1 MILPCG
7 SSTMGRR
14 QLLQLI
20 LLHTAWEMGS
30 GQLHYSVPEESQHGT
45 FVGRIAQ
52 DLGLEVSELV
62 PRLFRMESQGD
73 GDYFEVNVQ
82 NGVLFV
88 NSRIDRE
95 RICAKNLLCT
105 IHLEVIIDEP
115 LRVFHVEVE
124 IKDINDNPPVFSA
137 SEPSL
142 SVAESILPGTRFPL
156 NGASD
161 ADIGSNGQLKYK
173 LSSTEYFVIERKINE
188 QHSSS
193 LVLVLNKPLDRE
205 KIPVH
210 HLLLTAVDEGQPEL
224 TGTAHLEITVMD
236 ANDNA
241 PAFNQSIYKVKLLEN
256 VMNGTLVIKL
266 NATDLDEGINKD
278 ISYFFSNN
286 DPSNIFNIQSDT
298 GEIRVKGKVDFEDIS
313 VYNIEVEAKDK
324 GSPPLS
330 GHCTILVEILDMN
343 DNAPELS
350 LKLMRVPLPED
361 SSPGTVVALI
371 SVSDRDAGLNGQ
383 VNCSLW
389 PNGLPFKLMSTFKNY
404 YSLVLA
410 EPVDREQLT
419 EYALAVVVQDQGDPS
434 LSASSSLVVPISD
447 VNDNAPV
454 FPQPSYTVFVRENN
468 PPGAHIFTISASDP
482 DVAENALVSYWLDE
496 KLWPLSSYISVH
508 SESGK
513 LYALQPLDYEE
524 LKLLEF
530 QVRAKDAGMPSLCS
544 NVTVQVFVVDE
555 NDNAPAVSGLQ
566 EGPIL
571 LVLPAMA
578 GHLVGKIHALDA
590 DSGYNAWMRY
600 ELHELTNSPWQVG
613 LYSGEISTRRAL
625 GEAEGSSSQTLL
637 VLVKDHGKPPQS
649 TTTTLSISL
658 VMNTQVVHTDTRQPR
673 TGSSSRLL
681 KENVNI
687 YLIIAICSVS
697 SLFLLVIILYVA
709 QRCQGQTEEAMVY
722 GPGTATLMCTSEVGS
737 WSYSNRHSHILAGVS
752 GEAGAKN
759 DLMVFTPNIPVF
771 AENGVVGT
779 MTELVPDPS
788 GQPKPP
794 NPDWRYSASL
804 RAGMQGAVHMD
815 EAGALRVG
823 PGPEQQWPTV
833 SSATTEPEAGEVS
846 PPVGAGVN
854 SNSWTFKYGPGNSK
868 QPGPGELPDKF
879 IIPGSPAIISIRQD
893 PPNSQTDKSDFITFG
908 KKEETKKKKKKK
920 KGNKA
925 QEKKEKGNSTTDN
938 SDQ

>member
-1 MILPCG
+1 MIVACG
-7 SSTMGRR
+7 DSAMGRR

-45 FVGRIAQ
+45 FVGRITQ

-95 RICAKNLLCT
+95 KLCAKNLLCT
-105 IHLEVIIDEP
+105 IHLEVIIDKP

-124 IKDINDNPPVFSA
+124 IKDINDNAPVFSA
-137 SEPSL
+137 SKQSL

-161 ADIGSNGQLKYK
+161 ADIGSNAQLKYK
-173 LSSTEYFVIERKINE
+173 LSSTEYFVVERKIND
-188 QHSSS
+188 QRSAS
-193 LVLVLNKPLDRE
+193 LMLVLNKPLDRE
-205 KIPVH
+205 KMPVH

-224 TGTAHLEITVMD
+224 TGTVHLEVTVMD

-241 PAFNQSIYKVKLLEN
+241 PVFNQSVYKVKLLEN
-256 VMNGTLVIKL
+256 VMDGTLVINL
-266 NATDLDEGINKD
+266 NATDLDEGINKE
-278 ISYFFSNN
+278 ISYSFSNN
-286 DPSNIFNIQSDT
+286 DPVNIFSIQPDT
-298 GEIRVKGKVDFEDIS
+298 GEIRVKGKIDFEDIN
-313 VYNIEVEAKDK
+313 VYSIEIEAKDK

-343 DNAPELS
+343 DNAPEMS
-350 LKLMRVPLPED
+350 LKQMLVPLPED
-361 SSPGTVVALI
+361 SSPGAVVALVSI
-371 SVSDRDAGLNGQ
+371 SDRDSGSNGQ

-389 PNGLPFKLMSTFKNY
+389 PTGLPFKLVSTFKNY

-410 EPVDREQLT
+410 EPVDREQVA
-419 EYALAVVVQDQGDPS
+419 EYALVVVARDQGDPS

-454 FPQPSYTVFVRENN
+454 FPQPSYTVFVKENN
-468 PPGAHIFTISASDP
+468 PPGAHIFTMSASDS

-544 NVTVQVFVVDE
+544 NVTVQVFVMDE

-566 EGPIL
+566 DASL
-571 LVLPAMA
+571 SLVVPAMA

-590 DSGYNAWMRY
+590 DSGYNAWLRY
-600 ELHELTNSPWQVG
+600 ELHELTNGPWQVG
-613 LYSGEISTRRAL
+613 PYSGEISTRRAVD
-625 GEAEGSSSQTLL
+625 EAEGSSSQILL
-637 VLVKDHGKPPQS
+637 VLIKDHGKPPQS
-649 TTTTLSISL
+649 ATITLSISL
-658 VMNTQVVHTDTRQPR
+658 VMNTQVVHADSRLPK
-673 TGSSSRLL
+673 TGSGSGLL
-681 KENVNI
+681 KGNVNI

-697 SLFLLVIILYVA
+697 SLFFLVIILYTA
-709 QRCQGQTEEAMVY
+709 QHCQGQTEEAMVY
-722 GPGTATLMCTSEVGS
+722 GPGTATLVCTSERMGR
-737 WSYSNRHSHILAGVS
+737 WGI
-752 GEAGAKN
+752 
-759 DLMVFTPNIPVF
+759 
-771 AENGVVGT
+771 
-779 MTELVPDPS
+779 
-788 GQPKPP
+788 
-794 NPDWRYSASL
+794 
-804 RAGMQGAVHMD
+804 
-815 EAGALRVG
+815 
-823 PGPEQQWPTV
+823 
-833 SSATTEPEAGEVS
+833 
-846 PPVGAGVN
+846 
-854 SNSWTFKYGPGNSK
+854 
-868 QPGPGELPDKF
+868 
-879 IIPGSPAIISIRQD
+879 
-893 PPNSQTDKSDFITFG
+893 
-908 KKEETKKKKKKK
+908 
-920 KGNKA
+920 
-925 QEKKEKGNSTTDN
+925 
-938 SDQ
+938 